1 MTCECVR
8 NGSMKARWL
17 VGVVVLMAAVAFG
30 DYEELQVTVK
40 RVRPNVDAE
49 AMMAYYRTNAPDLL
63 EEIEKRRV
71 AYPEAMDAYLGQLA
85 DHFQEI
91 DKLRGEDNVM
101 YERKVKEERQQC
113 QVRRLSKT
121 VQQLAKAPAEEGA
134 DAKAE
139 REKQLKAA
147 RLQLRKLL
155 EAAFDE
161 AQQQQLIQINRL
173 ESEVRDLRRVA
184 TERSKNRGYILQER
198 FRTLTGEEWP
208 EEK

>member
-1 MTCECVR
+1 
-8 NGSMKARWL
+8 MKARWL

-30 DYEELQVTVK
+30 NYEELQVTVK

>member
-1 MTCECVR
+1 
-8 NGSMKARWL
+8 MKARWL

-30 DYEELQVTVK
+30 DYEELQETVK

-63 EEIEKRRV
+63 EEIEKRRA

-121 VQQLAKAPAEEGA
+121 VQQLAKAPAEEGV

>member
-1 MTCECVR
+1 
-8 NGSMKARWL
+8 MKARWL

>member
-1 MTCECVR
+1 
-8 NGSMKARWL
+8 MKARWL

-30 DYEELQVTVK
+30 DYEELQETVK

-63 EEIEKRRV
+63 EEIEKRRA

-155 EAAFDE
+155 ESAFDE

-184 TERSKNRGYILQER
+184 TERSKNRDYILQER

>member
-1 MTCECVR
+1 
-8 NGSMKARWL
+8 MKARWL

-30 DYEELQVTVK
+30 DYEELQETVK

-63 EEIEKRRV
+63 EEIEKRRA